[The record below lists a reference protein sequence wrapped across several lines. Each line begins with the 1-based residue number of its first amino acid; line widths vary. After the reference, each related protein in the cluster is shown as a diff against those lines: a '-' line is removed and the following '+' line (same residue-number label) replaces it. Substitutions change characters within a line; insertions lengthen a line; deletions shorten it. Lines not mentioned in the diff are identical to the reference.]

1 MNRMKGPIFSW
12 KAVALII
19 GLLVIAYL
27 MMSFNSRI
35 AEMRRLTVQRESA
48 ATRLAGLEETRTVI
62 QTQIAE
68 ATAEQAVIEWAYQ
81 EGSMV
86 RPGDNPV
93 VPLAPGGSTPV
104 PTPTP
109 VVQRP
114 VVKSWQMWL
123 WLFTDSGEWLK

>member
-12 KAVALII
+12 KAAALIA

-27 MMSFNSRI
+27 MMNFNSRI
-35 AEMRRLTVQRESA
+35 GEMRRLTVQRESVA
-48 ATRLAGLEETRTVI
+48 ARLEGLEETRTALT
-62 QTQIAE
+62 TQIAE
-68 ATAEQAVIEWAYQ
+68 ATADGAVIEWAYQ

-93 VPLAPGGSTPV
+93 VPLAPQGSTPV
-104 PTPTP
+104 PTPAP

-114 VVKSWQMWL
+114 LVKSWQMWL
-123 WLFTDSGEWLK
+123 WLFTDSSTP

>member
-12 KAVALII
+12 KAAALIA

-27 MMSFNSRI
+27 MMNFNSRI
-35 AEMRRLTVQRESA
+35 GEMRRLTVQRESVA
-48 ATRLAGLEETRTVI
+48 ERLAGLEETRTALT
-62 QTQIAE
+62 TQIAE
-68 ATAEQAVIEWAYQ
+68 ATAEGAVIEWAYQ

-93 VPLAPGGSTPV
+93 VPLAPEGSTPV
-104 PTPTP
+104 PTPAA

-114 VVKSWQMWL
+114 LVKTWQMWL
-123 WLFTDSGEWLK
+123 WLFTDSSTP

>member
-12 KAVALII
+12 KAAALIA

-27 MMSFNSRI
+27 MMNFNSRI
-35 AEMRRLTVQRESA
+35 AEMRRLTVQRESVA
-48 ATRLAGLEETRTVI
+48 ARLEGLEETRTALT
-62 QTQIAE
+62 TQIAE
-68 ATAEQAVIEWAYQ
+68 ATAEGAVIAWAYQ

-93 VPLAPGGSTPV
+93 VPLAPQGSTPV
-104 PTPTP
+104 PTPAP

-114 VVKSWQMWL
+114 LVKSWQMWL
-123 WLFTDSGEWLK
+123 WLFTDSSTP

>member
-1 MNRMKGPIFSW
+1 MKGPIFNW
-12 KAVALII
+12 KAVALIV

-35 AEMRRLTVQRESA
+35 AEMRRLTVQRESVA
-48 ATRLAGLEETRTVI
+48 ARLAGLEETRTVI
-62 QTQIAE
+62 QTQVAE
-68 ATAEQAVIEWAYQ
+68 ATAEEAVIEWAYQ
-81 EGSMV
+81 EGNMV

-104 PTPTP
+104 PTPTL

-123 WLFTDSGEWLK
+123 WLFTDSATP

>member
-12 KAVALII
+12 KAAALIA

-27 MMSFNSRI
+27 MMNFNSRI
-35 AEMRRLTVQRESA
+35 GEMRRLTVQRESVA
-48 ATRLAGLEETRTVI
+48 ARLEGLEETRTALT
-62 QTQIAE
+62 TQIAE
-68 ATAEQAVIEWAYQ
+68 ATAEGAVIEWAYQ

-93 VPLAPGGSTPV
+93 VPLAPQGSTPV
-104 PTPTP
+104 PTPAP

-114 VVKSWQMWL
+114 LVKSWQMWL
-123 WLFTDSGEWLK
+123 WLFTDSSTP

>member
-12 KAVALII
+12 KAAALIA

-27 MMSFNSRI
+27 MMNFNSRI
-35 AEMRRLTVQRESA
+35 GEMRRLTVQRESVA
-48 ATRLAGLEETRTVI
+48 ERLAGLEETRTALT
-62 QTQIAE
+62 TQIAE
-68 ATAEQAVIEWAYQ
+68 ATAEGAVIEWAYQ

-93 VPLAPGGSTPV
+93 VPLAPEGSTPV
-104 PTPTP
+104 PTPAP

-114 VVKSWQMWL
+114 LVKTWQMWL
-123 WLFTDSGEWLK
+123 WLFTDSSTP

>member
-12 KAVALII
+12 KAAALIA

-27 MMSFNSRI
+27 MMNFNSRI
-35 AEMRRLTVQRESA
+35 AEMRRLTVQRESVA
-48 ATRLAGLEETRTVI
+48 ARLEGLEETRTALT
-62 QTQIAE
+62 TQIAE
-68 ATAEQAVIEWAYQ
+68 ATAEGAVIEWAYQ

-93 VPLAPGGSTPV
+93 VPLAPQGSTPV
-104 PTPTP
+104 PTPAP

-114 VVKSWQMWL
+114 LVKSWQIWL
-123 WLFTDSGEWLK
+123 WLFTDSSTP